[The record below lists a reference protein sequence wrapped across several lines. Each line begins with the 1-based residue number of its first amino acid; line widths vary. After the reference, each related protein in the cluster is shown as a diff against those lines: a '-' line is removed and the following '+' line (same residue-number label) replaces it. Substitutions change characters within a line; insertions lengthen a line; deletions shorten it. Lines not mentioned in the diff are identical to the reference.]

1 MIKIRYRE
9 EKMKKILFLMVLL
22 LSVGV
27 NAIASEV
34 ENNPNPQEK
43 KDFVVLSKT
52 EQAEFDKYLEI
63 ALDRLR
69 ENDLPQDFLGDALLS
84 EATYRLELTYGWGL
98 SNEQKRAVHYAVT
111 TLIPAEYNQTMPFE
125 EYSRLY
131 ADIDWAGYRVQ
142 CSQTLEIVYEL
153 VKEIAFNSEDFGKW
167 FQRVAWYQRNIKI
180 FGK

>member
-84 EATYRLELTYGWGL
+84 EATYRLELTYGWG
-98 SNEQKRAVHYAVT
+98 
-111 TLIPAEYNQTMPFE
+111 
-125 EYSRLY
+125 
-131 ADIDWAGYRVQ
+131 
-142 CSQTLEIVYEL
+142 
-153 VKEIAFNSEDFGKW
+153 
-167 FQRVAWYQRNIKI
+167 
-180 FGK
+180 